1 MVVTALYIENKV
13 LVLEQRLFSFDGEVV
28 YFLFCYFYGVFLV
41 KTAQIN
47 MLIEIVNFV
56 DLIEDLPGDT
66 MFDSKRCL
74 SELVI
79 KNILIWSAKVRY
91 QVVLR
96 KFHLLVKYS
105 IVFFTDVLVSF
116 FLLEI
121 CHLTSILQIWS
132 SKYLDAILL
141 LAGLV
146 DRFPVERGVC
156 MHCDYFLSPPE
167 YESFYRSGSYV

>member
-79 KNILIWSAKVRY
+79 KNILI
-91 QVVLR
+91 
-96 KFHLLVKYS
+96 
-105 IVFFTDVLVSF
+105 
-116 FLLEI
+116 
-121 CHLTSILQIWS
+121 
-132 SKYLDAILL
+132 
-141 LAGLV
+141 
-146 DRFPVERGVC
+146 
-156 MHCDYFLSPPE
+156 
-167 YESFYRSGSYV
+167 